1 MQITRI
7 ARIYFQNTELSHA
20 ESAESADLF
29 LNTDDSDDTDYIT
42 QKNAENEKAC
52 RLRRSCRFL
61 SFKFLGDILIIMAFA
76 E

>member
-1 MQITRI
+1 MQT
-7 ARIYFQNTELSHA
+7 ARIYFQNTELSH
-20 ESAESADLF
+20 AESADLF

-42 QKNAENEKAC
+42 QGQNENENEKAC

-61 SFKFLGDILIIMAFA
+61 SFKFLGNILINMAFA